1 MADDFEKF
9 KLIYNKDVFFW
20 GDISRKWLAALVVFG
35 WNQPKYLVDGF
46 DMEKMSI
53 ATYVDRYLLWINT
66 EMGSAVDLL

>member
-9 KLIYNKDVFFW
+9 KLIYNKDVFW
-20 GDISRKWLAALVVFG
+20 GGISRNWLAELVVFG
-35 WNQPKYLVDGF
+35 WNLPKYLVDGF

-53 ATYVDRYLLWINT
+53 AIYVDRYLLWINT